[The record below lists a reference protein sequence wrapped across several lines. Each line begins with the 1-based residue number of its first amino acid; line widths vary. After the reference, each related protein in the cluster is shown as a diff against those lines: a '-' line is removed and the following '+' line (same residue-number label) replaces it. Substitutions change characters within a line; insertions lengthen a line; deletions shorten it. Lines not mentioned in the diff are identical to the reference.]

1 MGKLST
7 PLGFGNRL
15 LQIVEVSF
23 DRYMDACYHFQI
35 ASVSQLKRYIAE
47 QNFPAAAVFVAIARY
62 GYSVNWLLTGEG
74 SMFADTEA
82 GRVRKVEVLHRLQQ
96 RGQPDAGSG
105 WGLPEELRAAAEWKP
120 IPTVEAD
127 GKPYGSDTN
136 AAAGASS
143 VSEPDSSVTTPGEG
157 RRRGRTKGP
166 SNVT

>member
-1 MGKLST
+1 MSSEDHNSFQDRL
-7 PLGFGNRL
+7 RL
-15 LQIVEVSF
+15 LVTLSF
-23 DRYMDACYHFQI
+23 DRQLDACYHWHI
-35 ASVSQLKRYIAE
+35 ASVTQLKKYLAG
-47 QNFPAAAVFVAIARY
+47 QNLPGAGVLTKISLY
-62 GYSVNWLLTGEG
+62 GYSVNWLLTGDG

-157 RRRGRTKGP
+157 RKRGRTKGP